1 MRERL
6 DVSCGLQPALLVRKG
21 TYVERSPTESN
32 QTWKAQIVNAW
43 SLVADSSPTA
53 LILQGSR
60 IRSTHT
66 CKILQAYIYIYRS
79 TRIPLKMHQVF
90 SAATQAFK
98 DMQQLGSHALLA
110 PIQLS
115 APYRQMHPGMVT
127 SVDRGRIAQSASIN
141 DLLQRRCS
149 IITSFGT

>member
-1 MRERL
+1 
-6 DVSCGLQPALLVRKG
+6 
-21 TYVERSPTESN
+21 
-32 QTWKAQIVNAW
+32 
-43 SLVADSSPTA
+43 
-53 LILQGSR
+53 
-60 IRSTHT
+60 
-66 CKILQAYIYIYRS
+66 
-79 TRIPLKMHQVF
+79 MHQVF